1 MQPRPNRLRQAFAR
15 LLENP
20 LMRRVIRNS
29 GYLFGS
35 TGISAAIGML
45 QGILAARL
53 LGVAGYGILGAIT
66 LFTSVVNR
74 FASFRMSEL
83 VIKYVGQFHEQNDPQ
98 RAAAVF
104 KAAALVEMTASFVAY
119 GLVLAL
125 APLGA
130 RFLAKDPATAQW
142 FAVYGLIVLA
152 NLVAESS
159 TGMLLI
165 FDRFRR
171 MGLLNVI
178 QSAFTL
184 AVIAGVYF
192 SQGGMLGILVAYL
205 LGKTFG
211 ALSLTAAA
219 LLEARR
225 RWGGDWWRAPLRLLR
240 PYRRELVHFAVST
253 NISASLS
260 LVNKDSELLWVLLLR
275 NPLEGGYYKLALALA
290 NVVQMPVAPLPQA
303 TYPEL
308 SREAA
313 RGQWRNVRYILR
325 QGAILAGVYSL
336 AATAGLV
343 LLGRPLITYLYTPA
357 FLPSYPALLLIL
369 AGLLVAN
376 TFYWQ
381 RTALLAVGLP
391 AFPTKV
397 NTVLAGL
404 KVTGTLLLVP
414 VYGYLANA
422 ALLAG
427 SYILGVSVSVWRLLL
442 ELKRKERAALAA
454 QEHRE
459 EVVGVSK
466 DGQA

>member
-1 MQPRPNRLRQAFAR
+1 MHSVPNWLRQVFAR

-20 LMRRVIRNS
+20 LMRRVVRNS

-53 LGVAGYGILGAIT
+53 LGVSGYGILGAIT
-66 LFTSVVNR
+66 LFTSVVNK

-83 VIKYVGQFHEQNDPQ
+83 VIKYVGQFHEQEDPQ

-104 KAAALVEMTASFVAY
+104 KAAALVEMAASFIAY

-130 RFLAKDPATAQW
+130 RFLAKDLATAQW

-184 AVIAGVYF
+184 AVIAWVYL

-219 LLEARR
+219 FHEARR
-225 RWGGDWWRAPLRLLR
+225 RWGAGWWRAPLSLLR

-260 LVNKDSELLWVLLLR
+260 LINKDSELLWVLLLR

-313 RGQWRNVRYILR
+313 RGQWGNVRYILR
-325 QGAILAGVYSL
+325 QGAILAGAYSL

-343 LLGRPLITYLYTPA
+343 LLGKPLIASFYTPE
-357 FLPSYPALLLIL
+357 FLPAYPALLLIL

-391 AFPTKV
+391 DFPTKV
-397 NTVLAGL
+397 NTVLAVL
-404 KVTGTLLLVP
+404 KVMGVLLLVP

-422 ALLAG
+422 GLLAA

-442 ELKRKERAALAA
+442 ELKRKEQVAAEA
-454 QEHRE
+454 QGKGG
-459 EVVGVSK
+459 EVVDALK
-466 DGQA
+466 DGRA